1 MIDTHSHIYLKDFKE
16 DFEDMLHRAKA
27 VGITE
32 IYLPNIDKDSIADL
46 KRTALENPMC
56 KPMMGLHPGSV
67 KEDYKEQLAA
77 VFKELED
84 PAQKFYAV
92 GEIGIDLYWDKTF
105 IEEQLKAF
113 GIQIEKA
120 KEMGLPIVIHCR
132 DAFDEVFDV
141 LEAYKDEK
149 LFGIFHCFTGNMEQA
164 HRAINLK
171 MKLGIGGVVT
181 FKNSGL
187 DKVIEQIDLKHLVLE
202 TDAPY
207 LAPTPFRGKRN
218 EPSYTKHVAQKI
230 AELKKVSLREV
241 DEITTTNAKSVFERN

>member
-16 DFEDMLHRAKA
+16 DFNEMLDRAKA

-67 KEDYKEQLAA
+67 KADYKEQLAA

-84 PAQKFYAV
+84 PNQKFYAV

-113 GIQIEKA
+113 GIQIKKA

-132 DAFDEVFDV
+132 EAFDEVFEV
-141 LEAYKDEK
+141 LEAYHDDK
-149 LFGIFHCFTGNMEQA
+149 LFGIFHCFTGNLDQA
-164 HRAINLK
+164 QIAINLN

-187 DKVIEQIDLKHLVLE
+187 DKVVEQIDLKHLVLE

-207 LAPTPFRGKRN
+207 LAPKPYRGKKN
-218 EPSYTKHVAQKI
+218 EPSYVKYVAEKI
-230 AELKKVSLREV
+230 AVVKNLPLEEV
-241 DEITTTNAKSVFERN
+241 DRITTANAKSVFERH